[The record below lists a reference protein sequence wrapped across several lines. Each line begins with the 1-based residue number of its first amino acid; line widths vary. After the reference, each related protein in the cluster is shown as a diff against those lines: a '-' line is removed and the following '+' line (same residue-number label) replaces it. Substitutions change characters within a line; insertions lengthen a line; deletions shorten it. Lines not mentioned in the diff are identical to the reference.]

1 MGQTE
6 ASEPRVTVLV
16 VEDETLLHVYASDF
30 LEDAGF
36 KVFEAMSADEAV
48 EILQARLDVRIVMTD
63 VALPG
68 AMSGFDLARMVRERW
83 PNVGIIAISGHEG
96 PLLGDLPA
104 GVPFITK
111 PYAPAIIVSL
121 IRQMAAVSSVDPGAQ
136 NVH

>member
-1 MGQTE
+1 MGQTDT
-6 ASEPRVTVLV
+6 SETRVTVLV
-16 VEDETLLHVYASDF
+16 VEDETLLRVYASDF

-48 EILQARLDVRIVMTD
+48 EILQVRLDVRVVMTD

-83 PNVGIIAISGHEG
+83 PGVGIIAISGHEG
-96 PLLGDLPA
+96 PLLGELPA
-104 GVPFITK
+104 DVPFITK
-111 PYAPAIIVSL
+111 PYAPATIVSL
-121 IRQMAAVSSVDPGAQ
+121 IRQMAAAPTVDPGAQ

>member
-1 MGQTE
+1 MGQTDT
-6 ASEPRVTVLV
+6 SETRVTVLV
-16 VEDETLLHVYASDF
+16 VEDETLLRVYASDF

-48 EILQARLDVRIVMTD
+48 EILQVRLDVRVVMTD

-83 PNVGIIAISGHEG
+83 PGVGIIAISGPEG
-96 PLLGDLPA
+96 PLLGELPA
-104 GVPFITK
+104 DVPFITK
-111 PYAPAIIVSL
+111 PYAPATIVSL
-121 IRQMAAVSSVDPGAQ
+121 IRQMAAAPTVDPGAQ